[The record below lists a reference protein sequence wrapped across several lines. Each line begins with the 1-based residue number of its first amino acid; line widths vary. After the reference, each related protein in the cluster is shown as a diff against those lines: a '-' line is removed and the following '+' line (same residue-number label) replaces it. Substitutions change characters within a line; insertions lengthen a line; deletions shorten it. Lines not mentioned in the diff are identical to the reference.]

1 MKTPQTLAPGLRIAF
16 ACALLGLP
24 LAGCDQLAV
33 IGKSVAAITEKG
45 GDRSGQAEKAP
56 AEPEKGPNGGKLVRD
71 GAFAL
76 ELTIFEDGVDPEYRV
91 YAYENDKP
99 IDPSKVKLR
108 IDLGRLGGKTDKIG
122 FKPEGEILRGDMVI
136 AEPHSFDVS
145 IAAEFNGKSSKWS
158 FPSYEGRTQIAMASA
173 EAAGVKIE
181 SVAQTTIA
189 EVVDL
194 PGRLTVAPE
203 ARAEIRAWYAGRVIE
218 MTRTIGQTVRA
229 GEILARIEASESL
242 RTYDIKAPISGVVME
257 RNANVGDVAGGAAA
271 LYVLSDPK
279 RLQATFFAYPKDANR
294 IAVGQQI
301 EIVGLHDEKHVATV
315 KTVMPSADP
324 ANQRVTIIAD
334 IDNSDGS
341 LRAGMA
347 VEGRITVESKKAGMA
362 VKTRALQR
370 FRDFTVVFTRVG
382 ETYEVRMLELGRQT
396 PEWTEVLSGIE
407 PGAPYVADNAFLI
420 RADVEKSGASHDH

>member
-1 MKTPQTLAPGLRIAF
+1 MKTSQTLAPKARIAV
-16 ACALLGLP
+16 ACALFGLP
-24 LAGCDQLAV
+24 LAGCDQIAV

-45 GDRSGQAEKAP
+45 DERSGKAEP
-56 AEPEKGPNGGKLVRD
+56 AVAQPEKGPNGGKLVRD
-71 GAFAL
+71 GDFAV
-76 ELTIFEDGVDPEYRV
+76 EITIFEDGVEPEYRV
-91 YAYENDKP
+91 YAYENGKP
-99 IDPSKVKLR
+99 VDPSKVKLA
-108 IDLGRLGGKTDKIG
+108 IELGRLGGKVDTFT
-122 FKPEGEILRGDMVI
+122 FKPEGDILRGQQVI

-145 IAAEFNGKSSKWS
+145 IAAEYKGKASRWS

-173 EAAGVKIE
+173 DAAGVRIE
-181 SVAQTTIA
+181 TVAQATIA
-189 EVVDL
+189 ETLDL
-194 PGRLTVAPE
+194 PGRLAVAPE
-203 ARAEIRAWYAGRVIE
+203 ARAEIRAWYAGRVNE
-218 MTRTIGQTVRA
+218 MTKTIGQSVRA
-229 GEILARIEASESL
+229 GEVIARIEASESL

-271 LYVLSDPK
+271 LYVLNDPK

-301 EIVGLHDEKHVATV
+301 EIAGLGDEKHVATV
-315 KTVMPSADP
+315 KTILPNADP
-324 ANQRVTIIAD
+324 ANQRVAIIAD
-334 IDNSDGS
+334 VDNSGGA

-382 ETYEVRMLELGRQT
+382 ETYEVRMLELGRRT